1 MLISKKSS
9 IFAPAFCMTDV
20 MNNILTGKRGI
31 IFGALDE
38 RSLAWHVAQRCVEAG
53 ASIVLTNTSQAIQLG
68 SVGQLTKTHS
78 LPLIAC
84 DATNTE
90 DLAHL
95 WQETRAVLGGE
106 VDFILHAC
114 AQSMN
119 LRRHKTYEEMNYE
132 YYRQTLDISA
142 ISLHKILR
150 TASEADMLAEGAS
163 VVALS
168 YIASERYFADY
179 NDMADA
185 KGLLE
190 QIARQMGAIYGRQK
204 GVRINIVSQSP
215 TRTKAGSQWREMEF
229 FYDYSDALSPLG
241 NADADDCADV
251 CVALFSDLMRKV
263 TMQTIYCDGGF
274 GRTVITPEIRESYR
288 KVKDERVKE

>member
-1 MLISKKSS
+1 MSELLK
-9 IFAPAFCMTDV
+9 
-20 MNNILTGKRGI
+20 GKRGI

-38 RSLAWHVAQRCVEAG
+38 RSLAWHVAARCVAEG
-53 ASIVLTNTSQAIQLG
+53 ASIVLTNTASAIQLG
-68 SVGQLTKTHS
+68 SIAQLAETHS

-84 DATNTE
+84 DATNTD
-90 DLAHL
+90 DLTHL
-95 WQETRAVLGGE
+95 WQETRAVLGGQ

-114 AQSMN
+114 AQSIN
-119 LRRHKTYEEMNYE
+119 LRRHKSYEKMSYE

-142 ISLHKILR
+142 MSLHKILR
-150 TASEADMLAEGAS
+150 TAVENDMLADNGS

-185 KGLLE
+185 KALLE
-190 QIARQMGAIYGRQK
+190 QIARHLGAIYGRQK
-204 GVRINIVSQSP
+204 GLRVNIVSQSP
-215 TRTKAGSQWREMEF
+215 TRTKAGSQWKEMEF

-241 NADADDCADV
+241 NADADDCANV

-274 GRTVITPEIRESYR
+274 SRTVITPEIRESYR
-288 KVKDERVKE
+288 EVTDNGKKLKDKR